1 MLRVPLHAS
10 TQAEGALLGKGVKM
24 LVHHSRN
31 TEQKQWDETLVL
43 ALSGTSKVLRAHL
56 PQVAPLPGMAGGWQ
70 ELMLVVESSVA
81 GGRKETALAAI
92 GMVAT
97 VLSVRAGRLGCAAN
111 AVMLRCCC

>member
-1 MLRVPLHAS
+1 M
-10 TQAEGALLGKGVKM
+10 LGKGVKM

-56 PQVAPLPGMAGGWQ
+56 PQVAPLPGMDAGWQ
-70 ELMLVVESSVA
+70 ELMMVVESSVA

-92 GMVAT
+92 GMVST
-97 VLSVRAGRLGCAAN
+97 VLLVRDCRVDVVVALACHLGVSLGRVTWAACH
-111 AVMLRCCC
+111 V